1 MSAQEI
7 TILVSVA
14 LAWAGLQT
22 GGIGLLMR
30 WLLDRYRDHI
40 DHRFTALEQGQ
51 QRESEKRQAASHGV
65 NDLRREL
72 YRDFVRREDWIRF
85 SGVIDAKL
93 DALHG
98 QLSALKDDINGG
110 SRDGAKSGTGKT

>member
-7 TILVSVA
+7 AILVSVA
-14 LAWAGLQT
+14 LGWAGVQT

-40 DHRFTALEQGQ
+40 DHRFSMLEQGQ
-51 QRESEKRQAASHGV
+51 QREAEKRQAASHGV
-65 NDLRREL
+65 HDLRREL

-98 QLSALKDDINGG
+98 QLAALKEDINGG
-110 SRDGAKSGTGKT
+110 KRDGGESGAGKT